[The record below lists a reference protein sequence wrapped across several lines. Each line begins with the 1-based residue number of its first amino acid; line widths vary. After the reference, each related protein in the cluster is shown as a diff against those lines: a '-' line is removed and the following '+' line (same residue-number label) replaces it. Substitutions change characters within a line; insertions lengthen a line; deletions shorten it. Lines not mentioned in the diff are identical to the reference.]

1 VYASQTAELETA
13 SYGSVTAVMPMPARR
28 RLFPGLLCGGLFL
41 AVAGCSSK
49 PSTTT
54 ATGADQPAP
63 ASQAAPSA
71 PDVPVTAPVS
81 HGASEATNQDE
92 TLPQV
97 ASPYDALPA
106 EVRSL
111 LDKPF
116 TGDFDEMAK
125 RRLLRAGVVFN
136 RTQYFIDKGVQRGI
150 SYEAIRLLEEEI
162 NKRLKTGL
170 LKINVAIIPLGR
182 DQLFSA
188 LQEGKVDF
196 VAAALTITPERR
208 KVAAFST
215 PTRSNVSEIV
225 VTGPGIPAPASVDEL
240 SGREVFVRRSSSY
253 YESLE
258 ALSASLEKRGKLPIA
273 IKEAPEPL
281 EDDDILEMVN
291 AGLVEATV
299 VDDFMADF
307 WHQVFPN
314 VVLHPNVAVRTGG
327 EIAIGVRPNN
337 PKLLQVVNTWI
348 KEYGPHTAFG
358 NTMRKRYLENANY
371 VKTAEAEAERRKLQ
385 GLVKFFET
393 YGGKYKIDYL
403 LMAAQGYQESRLDHN
418 ARSQVGA
425 IGVMQV
431 MPATGK
437 DMKVG
442 DITKIEPNIHAG
454 VKYMRFMMDQYYKDE
469 PMDEMNKALMTLA
482 SYNAGPGRIRQL
494 RRETAKRGLNPNVWF
509 GNVERIVSEKI
520 GRETVTYVGNIYK
533 YYVAYKLTMDR
544 NQTRLKARARL
555 RESLKKN

>member
-1 VYASQTAELETA
+1 MEL
-13 SYGSVTAVMPMPARR
+13 PAF
-28 RLFPGLLCGGLFL
+28 RLISRLTYIGLLM
-41 AVAGCSSK
+41 AAAGCSSQPTPAASGAGQPEK
-49 PSTTT
+49 PPQE
-54 ATGADQPAP
+54 APAP
-63 ASQAAPSA
+63 QTTPAA
-71 PDVPVTAPVS
+71 VS
-81 HGASEATNQDE
+81 HGGAASADEDE

-97 ASPYDALPA
+97 ASPYDALPP
-106 EVRSL
+106 ESRVL

-116 TGDFDEMAK
+116 TGDADEMAK
-125 RRLLRAGVVFN
+125 RRLIRAGVVFN
-136 RTQYFIDKGVQRGI
+136 RTQYFIDKGVQRGL
-150 SYEAIRLLEEEI
+150 SYEAVRLLEEEV

-170 LKINVAIIPLGR
+170 LKINVAIVPLGR
-182 DQLFSA
+182 DQLFPA

-215 PTRSNVSEIV
+215 PTRTNVSEIV
-225 VTGPGIPAPASVDEL
+225 VTAPGIEAPASVDDL

-253 YESLE
+253 YESLV
-258 ALSASLEKRGKLPIA
+258 ALNASLEKKGKPPVI

-291 AGLVEATV
+291 AGLVETTV
-299 VDDFMADF
+299 VDDFMAEF
-307 WHQVFPN
+307 WHQVFPG
-314 VVLHPNVAVRTGG
+314 VALHPNVAVRTGG
-327 EIAIGVRPNN
+327 EIGIGVRPGN
-337 PKLLQVVNTWI
+337 PKLLRVVNQWI
-348 KEYGPHTAFG
+348 KEYGPKTAFG
-358 NTMRKRYLENANY
+358 NTMERRYLQNANY
-371 VKTAEAEAERRKLQ
+371 VKTASAEAERRKLAS
-385 GLVKFFET
+385 LAKYFET
-393 YGGKYKIDYL
+393 YAGRYKLDYL

-442 DITKIEPNIHAG
+442 DITQVEPNIHAG

-469 PMDEMNKALMTLA
+469 PMDDLNKALMTLA
-482 SYNAGPGRIRQL
+482 SYNCGPGRMRQL

-509 GNVERIVSEKI
+509 GNVERLVSEKI

-533 YYVAYKLTMDR
+533 YYVAYRLTLDR
-544 NQTRLKARARL
+544 HEARTKARERL
-555 RESLKKN
+555 RDTLKKGAAGTP